1 MKIRYL
7 SGGYQRLVNIA
18 LSLISDPEI
27 IFLDEPT
34 VGLDPKMRQMFWQKI
49 KELQEA
55 GKTIILTT
63 HYMDEAE
70 RLCTK
75 LVLLKNG
82 KLIKKGR
89 PKELIR
95 NFGGLGLLELEL
107 DKRLTTRHFTLVQK
121 QLPKNLIYLK
131 NKTILIPY
139 KQSQNFGEIISTTK
153 SIIDAK
159 YSIKSIYLKEPN
171 LEDVFLNI
179 TGEKMG
185 DTK

>member
-1 MKIRYL
+1 M
-7 SGGYQRLVNIA
+7 
-18 LSLISDPEI
+18 
-27 IFLDEPT
+27 
-34 VGLDPKMRQMFWQKI
+34 
-49 KELQEA
+49 
-55 GKTIILTT
+55 
-63 HYMDEAE
+63 
-70 RLCTK
+70 
-75 LVLLKNG
+75 
-82 KLIKKGR
+82 
-89 PKELIR
+89 
-95 NFGGLGLLELEL
+95 
-107 DKRLTTRHFTLVQK
+107 VQK

-139 KQSQNFGEIISTTK
+139 KQSQNFGEIMSTTK